1 MQHFKSDLGKL
12 HQLRYLC
19 ATRQLPRLAMSWT
32 DIACSAGQGGL
43 SMSYHPR
50 ILRRKRP
57 PRRGILAVELL
68 LFLPILLIL
77 VLAMVQFSMT
87 LHARQQLVAAS
98 REGCRIAALG
108 GSLSEVEQTV
118 RRTLGNGKLADAD
131 IELTDEK
138 GTPILAGTPVF
149 TGDSVSVWLRLPTHH
164 VVPDLLRFMGYSI
177 KNDELVARTVMRRE

>member
-1 MQHFKSDLGKL
+1 MSCRPRSRKL
-12 HQLRYLC
+12 
-19 ATRQLPRLAMSWT
+19 
-32 DIACSAGQGGL
+32 
-43 SMSYHPR
+43 
-50 ILRRKRP
+50 KRP
-57 PRRGILAVELL
+57 ARRGILAFELL
-68 LFLPILLIL
+68 LFLPILLLL

-108 GSLSEVEQTV
+108 GTLSEVEQTV
-118 RRTLGNGKLADAD
+118 RRTLGTGKLADAD

-149 TGDSVSVWLRLPTHH
+149 SGDSVAVWLRLPTIH

-177 KNDELVARTVMRRE
+177 KNDELVARTLMRRE